1 MDPIIGSNGSGG
13 NGAGNAPKDGPGAAP
28 GAAADVI
35 KDSDM
40 ANFGRDVIEA
50 SMQAPVLVDF
60 WAPWCGP
67 CKQLGPALEKVVT
80 KAGGTVKLVKVNID
94 ENQQLAQ
101 QLRIQSIPTVYAFY
115 QGQPVDGFQGALPES
130 QLQQFVDGL
139 VQQAGGAQHG
149 ADQGGQDGEQQVPQ
163 EAIDQALSEAKTA
176 LDNGQHEDAK
186 SIYGQILQV
195 QPENPGA
202 LAGLIRSHLAA
213 GDAKGAQEIYDGLSE
228 ELQGHA
234 EVEAAATAIEVAAEA
249 AEASGKSPELRAA
262 VEQNPD
268 DHGSRFELA
277 NALNA
282 SGEREAAAE
291 ELLEI
296 IQRKRD
302 WNEDAARKQ
311 LVKFFEAW
319 GPTDPLTVETRRK
332 LSSILFS

>member
-13 NGAGNAPKDGPGAAP
+13 GNGAGGAP
-28 GAAADVI
+28 GAAADAI

-40 ANFGRDVIEA
+40 ANFARDVVEA
-50 SMQAPVLVDF
+50 SMQVPVLVDF

-80 KAGGTVKLVKVNID
+80 NSGGAVKLVKINID

-130 QLQQFVDGL
+130 QLKQFIDGL
-139 VQQAGGAQHG
+139 VEQTGASGGAG
-149 ADQGGQDGEQQVPQ
+149 AASQEGGQQQVPQ
-163 EAIDQALSEAKTA
+163 EAIDQALEEAKGA
-176 LDNGQHEDAK
+176 LDQGKHEDAQ

-195 QPENPGA
+195 QPENPAA
-202 LAGLIRSHLAA
+202 LAGLIRAQLAS

-228 ELQGHA
+228 ELQQNA
-234 EVEAAATAIEVAAEA
+234 EIQAAATAIEVAAES
-249 AEASGKSPELRAA
+249 AEAAGKIPELMEKVAHDP
-262 VEQNPD
+262 N
-268 DHGSRFELA
+268 DHESRFELA

-282 SGEREAAAE
+282 QGKREAAAD

-332 LSSILFS
+332 LSSILFA

>member
-13 NGAGNAPKDGPGAAP
+13 NGAGGTP

-40 ANFGRDVIEA
+40 ANFARDVIEA

-80 KAGGTVKLVKVNID
+80 KAGGAVKLVKVNID

-130 QLQQFVDGL
+130 QLQQFIDGL
-139 VQQAGGAQHG
+139 VQQTGAT
-149 ADQGGQDGEQQVPQ
+149 AQGGGQGGEQQVPQ
-163 EAIDQALSEAKTA
+163 EAIDQALNEAKTA

-186 SIYGQILQV
+186 SIYGQVLQV
-195 QPENPGA
+195 QPENPLA
-202 LAGLIRSHLAA
+202 LAGLIRAQLAG
-213 GDAKGAQEIYDGLSE
+213 GDAKGAQEIFDGLSE
-228 ELQGHA
+228 ELQQNA
-234 EVEAAATAIEVAAEA
+234 EVQAAATAIEVAAES
-249 AEASGKSPELRAA
+249 AEAAGKIPELMEKVAH
-262 VEQNPD
+262 NPG
-268 DHGSRFELA
+268 DHEARFELA

-282 SGEREAAAE
+282 NGKREAAAE

-302 WNEDAARKQ
+302 WNDEAARKQ

-319 GPTDPLTVETRRK
+319 GSTDPLTVETRRR

>member
-13 NGAGNAPKDGPGAAP
+13 NGAGGAPGGTPGA
-28 GAAADVI
+28 GADVI

-40 ANFGRDVIEA
+40 ANFAKDVIEA

-80 KAGGTVKLVKVNID
+80 KAGGAVKLVKVNID

-101 QLRIQSIPTVYAFY
+101 QLRIQSIPTVYAFH

-139 VQQAGGAQHG
+139 LQQAGGAAQ
-149 ADQGGQDGEQQVPQ
+149 QGGGQEGEQQVPQ

-195 QPENPGA
+195 QPENPNA

-234 EVEAAATAIEVAAEA
+234 EVEAAATAIEVAAES
-249 AEASGKSPELRAA
+249 AEAAGKIPELMEKIAH
-262 VEQNPD
+262 NPD
-268 DHGSRFELA
+268 DHEARFELA

-282 SGEREAAAE
+282 NGRREAAAE

-302 WNEDAARKQ
+302 WNEEAARKQ

>member
-1 MDPIIGSNGSGG
+1 MDPIIGSNGSSGG
-13 NGAGNAPKDGPGAAP
+13 NGAGGMP
-28 GAAADVI
+28 GAAADAI

-40 ANFGRDVIEA
+40 ANFARDVVEA
-50 SMQAPVLVDF
+50 SMQVPVLVDF

-80 KAGGTVKLVKVNID
+80 NSGGAVKLVKINID

-130 QLQQFVDGL
+130 QLKQFVDGL
-139 VQQAGGAQHG
+139 VEQTGASGGG
-149 ADQGGQDGEQQVPQ
+149 GGQEGGQQQVPQ
-163 EAIDQALSEAKTA
+163 EAIDQALEEAKGA
-176 LDNGQHEDAK
+176 LDQGKHEDAQ

-195 QPENPGA
+195 QPENPAA
-202 LAGLIRSHLAA
+202 LAGLIRAQLAG
-213 GDAKGAQEIYDGLSE
+213 GDAAGAQEIYDGLSE
-228 ELQGHA
+228 ELQQNA
-234 EVEAAATAIEVAAEA
+234 EIQAAATAIEVAAES
-249 AEASGKSPELRAA
+249 AEAAGKIPELMEKVAHDP
-262 VEQNPD
+262 N
-268 DHGSRFELA
+268 DHEARFELA

-282 SGEREAAAE
+282 QGKREAAAE

-302 WNEDAARKQ
+302 WNDDAARKQ

-332 LSSILFS
+332 LSSILFA

>member
-1 MDPIIGSNGSGG
+1 MDPIIGSNGGG
-13 NGAGNAPKDGPGAAP
+13 NGAGAPG
-28 GAAADVI
+28 GAAAPAGAI
-35 KDSDM
+35 MDSDM
-40 ANFGRDVIEA
+40 ANFGRDVVEA

-80 KAGGTVKLVKVNID
+80 NSGGAVKLVKINID

-130 QLQQFVDGL
+130 QLKEFVDGL
-139 VQQAGGAQHG
+139 VQQTGAQAG
-149 ADQGGQDGEQQVPQ
+149 AAGQQEGGQQQVPQ
-163 EAIDQALSEAKTA
+163 EAIDQALEEAKGA
-176 LDNGQHEDAK
+176 LDQGKHEDAK

-195 QPENPGA
+195 QPENAAA
-202 LAGLIRSHLAA
+202 LAGLIRAQLAG

-228 ELQGHA
+228 ELQNHGDIQ
-234 EVEAAATAIEVAAEA
+234 AAATAIQVAAES
-249 AEASGKSPELRAA
+249 AEAAGRIPELMEKVAHDP
-262 VEQNPD
+262 N
-268 DHGSRFELA
+268 DHESRFELA

-282 SGEREAAAE
+282 QGKREAAAE

-296 IQRKRD
+296 VQRKRD
-302 WNEDAARKQ
+302 WNEEAARKQ

-319 GPTDPLTVETRRK
+319 GPTDPVTLDARRK